1 MLKNNAQALQRLS
14 KKISYNF
21 TDQRL
26 LLQAL
31 THRSAK
37 GAHNE
42 RLEFL
47 GDSIL
52 GFIIAET
59 LYQRFPK
66 ENEGVL
72 TRMRSSLV
80 KGVTLAEI
88 ARGFDLGEHLILGP
102 GELKSGGHRRESIL
116 EDAVEAIIGAVYLD
130 SNIEECKALVLHWFA
145 KRLDAIRPG
154 QEQKDPKT
162 RLQEYL
168 QGRQI
173 PLPQYEVIDTSGQ
186 SHNQE
191 FTVRCTTSEIDTDV
205 VTKGT
210 SRRKAEQAAAQK
222 VLELILARQEKR
234 KLSSNKQA
242 SK

>member
-1 MLKNNAQALQRLS
+1 MIRNTPQALAKLS
-14 KKISYNF
+14 KRLGYTFK
-21 TDQRL
+21 DEKL
-26 LLQAL
+26 LLQSL

-52 GFIIAET
+52 GCVIAER
-59 LYQRFPK
+59 LFHQFPK
-66 ENEGVL
+66 ESEGDL

-88 ARGFDLGEHLILGP
+88 ARDFDLGEHLILGP
-102 GELKSGGHRRESIL
+102 GEKKSGGHRRESIL

-130 SNIEECKALVLHWFA
+130 ADMQTCKALVLSWFE
-145 KRLDAIRPG
+145 KRLDAIKPG
-154 QEQKDPKT
+154 INQKDPKT

-168 QGRQI
+168 QGRKI
-173 PLPQYEVIDTSGQ
+173 PLPVYEVIDIKGQ

-191 FTVRCTTSEIDTDV
+191 FTVRCTTEVTEQAII
-205 VTKGT
+205 TKGT
-210 SRRKAEQAAAQK
+210 SRRKAEQMAASK
-222 VLELILARQEKR
+222 VLELISHE
-234 KLSSNKQA
+234 S
-242 SK
+242 